1 MSKVE
6 KLSAA
11 ARRDGMAK
19 CPGWKKVRGRD
30 AISRRYRFSD
40 FSATFGWMSRVAMK
54 AEEMGHHP
62 EWANIYNGVDVVL
75 TTHDVG
81 GVSRLDIE
89 MARFM
94 DKIAPRQKK

>member
-1 MSKVE
+1 MDKVT

-11 ARRDGMAK
+11 ARRAGMTK
-19 CPGWKKVRGRD
+19 IPDWKKVRGRD
-30 AISRRYRFSD
+30 AIARRYTFND
-40 FSATFGWMSRVAMK
+40 FSAAFSWMTRVAMK

-75 TTHDVG
+75 TTHDAD
-81 GVSRLDIE
+81 GVSQLDID